1 MRPLMI
7 ALLMAASF
15 YVNAQ
20 VPPPKKTPYIF
31 VINDTIATSDQL
43 KQIVNAAAVKSLERG
58 VSEEKMKVLKEING
72 DKIGDD
78 RNLIMTITL
87 LTEEEKKQQALQ
99 PRVKAPGNATDEG
112 YILKVD
118 DKAADFTVQLLDGEK
133 VKLSALKGKVVLLN
147 FWATWCSPCMMEFNE
162 LPSKILQPFKDK
174 DFVFLAVS
182 RGEARAVVSKTMVE
196 LRNKGI
202 DFNPGIDTDK
212 SIWGL
217 YGTVGIPK
225 NYLIDK
231 EGVIRYVST
240 GYTESGVDYLAKE
253 ISKLL
258 KQ

>member
-1 MRPLMI
+1 MRLLLI
-7 ALLMAASF
+7 ALLMGVSF
-15 YVNAQ
+15 YVKAQ
-20 VPPPKKTPYIF
+20 VPAPKRTPFIF
-31 VINDTIATSDQL
+31 VINDTIATSQQL
-43 KQIVNAAAVKSLERG
+43 QQIVNAASIKSLERG
-58 VSEEKMKVLKEING
+58 VTEEKMKVLKEING
-72 DKIGDD
+72 DRIGDN

-87 LTEEEKKQQALQ
+87 LTEEEKKQKSLQ
-99 PRVKAPGNATDEG
+99 PKTPFNATDEG
-112 YILKVD
+112 YILRVD

-162 LPSKILQPFKDK
+162 LPAKILQPFKDK

-217 YGTVGIPK
+217 YGTTGIPK

-240 GYTESGVDYLAKE
+240 GYTESGVDHLARE

-258 KQ
+258 KD